1 MVSIMATSSHDK
13 SLAQVVCSLG
23 SQEAGAETKAHM
35 QVLYGHG
42 IPGTW
47 MRDGGTVKEG
57 IRACGLYE
65 HAC

>member
-1 MVSIMATSSHDK
+1 MATSLPDK
-13 SLAQVVCSLG
+13 IFAQVVCSLG
-23 SQEAGAETKAHM
+23 SQKAGAETKAHM

-47 MRDGGTVKEG
+47 MRNGGTMEEG